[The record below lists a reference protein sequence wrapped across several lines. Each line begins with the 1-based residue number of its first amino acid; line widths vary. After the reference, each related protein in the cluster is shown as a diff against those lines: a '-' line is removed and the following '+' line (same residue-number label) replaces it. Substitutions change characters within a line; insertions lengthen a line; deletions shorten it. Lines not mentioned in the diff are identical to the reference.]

1 MLGAWADHF
10 VASRDLVTSAL
21 PVCRALLPPRWGT
34 AGFLEGLHPS
44 RFSQK
49 SPCGSR

>member
-21 PVCRALLPPRWGT
+21 PGWLDVTRLMWRDPGSAYCRG
-34 AGFLEGLHPS
+34 G
-44 RFSQK
+44 
-49 SPCGSR
+49 